1 MAGFKP
7 HNQAM
12 KNEEEDN
19 KFDQRVL
26 NIDRVSRVVKGGRR
40 FRFRALVAIGDKKG
54 SIGVGTA
61 KGADVTSAINKAV
74 EVAKKSMIKVPLQG
88 TTIPHETM
96 GKLGGAHILI
106 MPASDG
112 TGLIS
117 GSVTR
122 DILEAAGIQ
131 NIVTKS
137 LGNNNKINVSQA
149 VIIALQKLVPRDKWI
164 TTLNQAANAP
174 KAKKAAKAVAKEAA

>member
-7 HNQAM
+7 HNQAVA
-12 KNEEEDN
+12 KEEEDN

-54 SIGVGTA
+54 SIGIGIA
-61 KGADVTSAINKAV
+61 KGADVTAAINKAV
-74 EVAKKSMIKVPLQG
+74 DVAKKNMITVHMHKA
-88 TTIPHETM
+88 TIPHETS
-96 GKLGGAHILI
+96 GKVGGANILI
-106 MPASDG
+106 MPASEG
-112 TGLIS
+112 TGLIA

-137 LGNNNKINVSQA
+137 LGNNNKINVSYA
-149 VIIALQKLVPRDKWI
+149 VIEALQKLLPSKDWI
-164 TTLNQAANAP
+164 TNSGKKKSAP
-174 KAKKAAKAVAKEAA
+174 KKKAADKKEAK